1 MSLCVHTSSTF
12 LRPPTFSHRRLSC
25 NPKSTR
31 SMSVESP
38 PAPPPAEAPP
48 PVEKSAPDATEKP
61 GKSSASTLSR
71 PNPEFW
77 DARVGPGCARGHPM
91 WHVVKS
97 QVRDRLRLGR
107 RAFNDWLGAVPR
119 RCSVCLRE
127 QAAGVHRST
136 AMSSTEAERD
146 HRRVCGFNRG
156 RALPRAAHRDGLASR
171 RCAAVRGRLSG
182 AVELSLD
189 RKSCHRSRDVDRRNP
204 AEQEPMQNNGRPPSI
219 RPSDH
224 QTVRPSTGH
233 QCVRPSV
240 RQAIRSD
247 HQTVRP
253 SDHQTSD
260 HQTVRPSSHQT
271 IRPSG
276 HPQAISASGHQCVRP
291 SDQTIRPSD
300 RQTIRPLQTI
310 RPSDH

>member
-1 MSLCVHTSSTF
+1 MSLSGGRETFFYETVASSPRAVTGMSLCVHTSSTF

-204 AEQEPMQNNGRPPSI
+204 ADGARTNAKQREAPINQAI
-219 RPSDH
+219 RPSDRQAIH
-224 QTVRPSTGH
+224 
-233 QCVRPSV
+233 RPSV
-240 RQAIRSD
+240 R
-247 HQTVRP
+247 
-253 SDHQTSD
+253 
-260 HQTVRPSSHQT
+260 
-271 IRPSG
+271 
-276 HPQAISASGHQCVRP
+276 QAISASGHQ
-291 SDQTIRPSD
+291 IRPSD
-300 RQTIRPLQTI
+300 RQTIRPSDL
-310 RPSDH
+310 RPSDRQTIKPSDH